1 MGGLFSKPKA
11 PPTPAPT
18 IIYRDRVR
26 SETAKVD
33 TKLDAAKKSKAGTG
47 RASLSTT
54 EAGLKPTTA
63 EKEAKRKRTKVSGRY
78 GRRSSFSGSETGL
91 KTGLG

>member
-63 EKEAKRKRTKVSGRY
+63 EKTLRENAQEYRVDTADVHCSVAKRQV
-78 GRRSSFSGSETGL
+78 L
-91 KTGLG
+91 KQD

>member
-63 EKEAKRKRTKVSGRY
+63 EKDAKRKRTKFRVDTADVHCSVAKRQV
-78 GRRSSFSGSETGL
+78 L
-91 KTGLG
+91 KQD